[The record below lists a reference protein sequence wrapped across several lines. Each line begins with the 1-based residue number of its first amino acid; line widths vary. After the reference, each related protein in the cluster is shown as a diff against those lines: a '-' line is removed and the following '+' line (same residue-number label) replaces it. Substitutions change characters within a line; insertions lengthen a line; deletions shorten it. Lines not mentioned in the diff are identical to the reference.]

1 MLRRN
6 GNRSCGRR
14 ECGRLTAGCP
24 QRRGAALVELAIC
37 LPVLLLIVYGAL
49 EAAGMIFLRQ
59 ALVQSSYEAAKI
71 AAKSG
76 DLNAAREAALNVA
89 EGRKISELNI
99 EFTPDTAQG
108 LTRGTP
114 LTVSV
119 SAPGDQSSPLP
130 LGLFRGLT
138 VSAQTVMVKE

>member
-1 MLRRN
+1 MTPDVENLNPCPSRPVRGRCRRP
-6 GNRSCGRR
+6 RR
-14 ECGRLTAGCP
+14 A
-24 QRRGAALVELAIC
+24 GAALVELAIC

-59 ALVQSSYEAAKI
+59 ALVQSAYEAAKV

-76 DLNAAREAALNVA
+76 DYTAAREAALAVA
-89 EGRKISELNI
+89 DGRKISELQI
-99 EFTPDTAQG
+99 VFSPEASAALQ
-108 LTRGTP
+108 RGTP
-114 LTVSV
+114 VTVAI
-119 SAPGDQSSPLP
+119 SAPGDQSSILP